1 LTISS
6 LAIYHM
12 TSFDLTVGFRTLV
25 WARIFQAS
33 GLAFLFIPINT
44 AAYSGLASNKS
55 NDASAL
61 MNLARNMGGS
71 VGISVVTTVLARRA
85 QFHQSRLASH
95 VTPFNPI
102 TQRWMHGMSA
112 PFTAHG
118 GSSPAFAM
126 QQAQRTLYEMV
137 QRQAQML
144 SYIDVFWLLAVGC
157 ACMIPLLFL
166 MKKNKPGGGGPAG
179 H

>member
-1 LTISS
+1 
-6 LAIYHM
+6 M
-12 TSFDLTVGFRTLV
+12 TRFDLNISMSTLI

-44 AAYSGLASNKS
+44 AAYSGLPREKS
-55 NDASAL
+55 NDASAM

-85 QFHQSRLASH
+85 QYHQGVLSAH
-95 VTPFNPI
+95 VTPFNLL
-102 TQRWMHGMSA
+102 TQRMIHGITI

-118 GSSPAFAM
+118 GSSPAYAIL
-126 QQAQRTLYEMV
+126 QARRMLYQTV
-137 QRQAQML
+137 LRQAQML
-144 SYIDVFWLLAVGC
+144 AYIDAFWLLAVGC
-157 ACMIPLLFL
+157 ACMIPLVFIL
-166 MKKNKPGGGGPAG
+166 KKNKPGEGSAG